1 MGSACSARGATAKH
15 IMPTGVGKIRG
26 FKVPSFKGPGGKANV
41 QTSETRNPLADKRSD
56 GMTAKEAGAAG
67 YPPAAIREAG
77 YTTAEMAGALKE
89 VKEAGLTASQAYAA
103 GFTHA
108 EMEQA
113 GYSSDMV
120 EAATGQLS
128 EAGNGVTLASG
139 VEAVVKVNHSV
150 PPAPENTATENTA
163 APRNDNGG
171 VKRLMLKLPFSTV
184 PKLPFKAGRAPA
196 GKPLDCSRSAV
207 DRLKE
212 QNEQQQQ
219 QIEAQQKEI
228 EQQQSAM
235 RLVQASEQQLAALQ
249 EQLAQHEATEQR
261 SASDL
266 GLAREEAARLREA
279 KDEVRRWSEG

>member
-1 MGSACSARGATAKH
+1 
-15 IMPTGVGKIRG
+15 
-26 FKVPSFKGPGGKANV
+26 
-41 QTSETRNPLADKRSD
+41 
-56 GMTAKEAGAAG
+56 MTAKEAGAAG

-207 DRLKE
+207 DRLKQ
-212 QNEQQQQ
+212 QNEQQQKQ
-219 QIEAQQKEI
+219 M
-228 EQQQSAM
+228 EQQQSEM
-235 RLVQASEQQLAALQ
+235 HLLQAADEDNKQQLAALQ
-249 EQLAQHEATEQR
+249 EQVAAQPSPPLHPPLHGCPAGAHR
-261 SASDL
+261 P
-266 GLAREEAARLREA
+266 AAPPPRCS
-279 KDEVRRWSEG
+279 RRP